1 VSPSLLD
8 ISLPFGMG
16 MSTIPV
22 TVTSSLPAGSPIVI
36 IVGIHSATF
45 HPCCFRE
52 ITLYV
57 PAAAGST
64 TPGDVNA
71 DGIVNALD
79 LAAVLGGW
87 GGPGSSDVNGDGT
100 TDAADLTIVLAY
112 WS

>member
-1 VSPSLLD
+1 
-8 ISLPFGMG
+8 
-16 MSTIPV
+16 
-22 TVTSSLPAGSPIVI
+22 
-36 IVGIHSATF
+36 
-45 HPCCFRE
+45 
-52 ITLYV
+52 
-57 PAAAGST
+57 
-64 TPGDVNA
+64 VNA